1 MTESIDNIELDNKN
15 KEILSNNFDRTN
27 LFQEMIK
34 MKFSVIFFIFLLFY
48 LPLFSSDENSSY
60 ILKLKS
66 LEEYPI
72 IKTGQLYY
80 DKYKYYENS
89 INTFVTNTTIPS
101 GLRENISFQFK
112 LSSKPVIRYKYNF
125 SFSGFDY
132 YLKYFS
138 LENSFKLFSSFNFL
152 IK

>member
-34 MKFSVIFFIFLLFY
+34 MKFSVIFFIFSLFY
-48 LPLFSSDENSSY
+48 LPLFSINENDSY

-66 LEEYPI
+66 LEEHPI

-80 DKYKYYENS
+80 DKYKGYENS
-89 INTFVTNTTIPS
+89 LNTFVTNSTVPS
-101 GLRENISFQFK
+101 ALRENISFQFK
-112 LSSKPVIRYKYNF
+112 LSSKPVISYKYNF

-132 YLKYFS
+132 YFKYFS
-138 LENSFKLFSSFNFL
+138 LENSLKLFTSINFL